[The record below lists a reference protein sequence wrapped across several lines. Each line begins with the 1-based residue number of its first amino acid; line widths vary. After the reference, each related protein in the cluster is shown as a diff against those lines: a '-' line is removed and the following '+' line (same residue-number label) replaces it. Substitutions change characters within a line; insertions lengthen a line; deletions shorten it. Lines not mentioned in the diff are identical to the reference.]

1 MAENAVEM
9 RPVPQELKRGKRMKW
24 WKVVEQHY
32 CQSIGNLLLY
42 DDYRLLMVVTFLLMS
57 LLLYIT
63 FHICQKMVKQ
73 LKWAK
78 LAWACAAYSMPATG
92 PKTCTTRWCPVD
104 VPRNLLAG
112 SCVSLCTD
120 EHHERHFRAGRA
132 RVSVCLSLSQSVSV
146 CCWCCWCMPM
156 MLMLDMADWLLIDT
170 DYNDDTLIC
179 IYIYTLDLHGAMT
192 QTWTSWTSEESRSII
207 RQHKHTQQQFM
218 FSVFFGPHETT
229 AEHRKE

>member
-1 MAENAVEM
+1 M

-57 LLLYIT
+57 LLLLLYIT

-78 LAWACAAYSMPATG
+78 LAWACAVYSMPATG
-92 PKTCTTRWCPVD
+92 PKLARLVD
-104 VPRNLLAG
+104 VPLMSRGICCWELCQSLHWWTPWAAL
-112 SCVSLCTD
+112 SCRQGQS
-120 EHHERHFRAGRA
+120 
-132 RVSVCLSLSQSVSV
+132 LSLSQSVSV

-179 IYIYTLDLHGAMT
+179 IYSCIEFGRLGCACVIFKWVNECFHFGSSGA
-192 QTWTSWTSEESRSII
+192 EP
-207 RQHKHTQQQFM
+207 K
-218 FSVFFGPHETT
+218 
-229 AEHRKE
+229 

>member
-1 MAENAVEM
+1 M

-63 FHICQKMVKQ
+63 FHNCQKMVKQ

-92 PKTCTTRWCPVD
+92 PKLARLVD
-104 VPRNLLAG
+104 VPLMSRGICCWELCQSLHWWTPWAAL
-112 SCVSLCTD
+112 SCRQGQS
-120 EHHERHFRAGRA
+120 
-132 RVSVCLSLSQSVSV
+132 LSLSQSVSV